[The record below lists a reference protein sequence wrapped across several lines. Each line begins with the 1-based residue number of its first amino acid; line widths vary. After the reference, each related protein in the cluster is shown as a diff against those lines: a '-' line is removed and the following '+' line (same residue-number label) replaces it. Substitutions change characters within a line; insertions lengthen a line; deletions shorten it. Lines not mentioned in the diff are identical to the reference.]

1 MVLNSA
7 ALSKYSLSDIYCICD
22 SPSCL
27 CQLLLSAHAVTLA
40 LNHPLSVSFMTSAKL
55 VFFASLQVIVFEE
68 QETDGKIQF
77 TSSPDYGM
85 SVDV

>member
-1 MVLNSA
+1 M
-7 ALSKYSLSDIYCICD
+7 
-22 SPSCL
+22 
-27 CQLLLSAHAVTLA
+27 
-40 LNHPLSVSFMTSAKL
+40 LNHPLSVSFMTSAEL